1 MSTLSHEMRRRM
13 ERIALATAAKLEDE
27 SLVVTEYETELEQVE
42 TGGENVGNQQV
53 DKEPAME

>member
-42 TGGENVGNQQV
+42 SGE
-53 DKEPAME
+53 DLLSTD